1 MFWILALLLTAL
13 VTAFVLWPL
22 LQRGEDRVAAGRDV
36 DVYAAQLAEL
46 DADVKRGAI
55 APEDAGTAR
64 AEIGRRLLR
73 AASATPGRV
82 KGGER
87 RWVVA
92 LGVLAVLGL
101 PASALALYAHTGSPQ
116 RPDMPLA
123 ARQSGERNIA
133 VADGGSL
140 SSMVAAA
147 EARLA
152 ENPQDGRGWDV
163 LAPIYA
169 QSGDLERAEAAYRNA
184 LALLGESAHRLT
196 GYGEVQVRRA
206 GGEVTDGARA
216 AFARANELDPD
227 RLVPRLFLA
236 LDATQ
241 EGRMDEAAAGWTAL
255 LAEAPQDAPWRG
267 MAEAALAQ
275 AEGRAPD
282 SSGPSPAEIVERA
295 AAVPAE
301 AQDEMIEGMVAGL
314 ASRLEA
320 QPNDA
325 EGWARLVQA
334 YGVLGDE
341 AAGQAALERARAV
354 FGTQTEEWA
363 RIADVGARAGFVVS
377 SGARP

>member
-123 ARQSGERNIA
+123 ARQSGE
-133 VADGGSL
+133 
-140 SSMVAAA
+140 
-147 EARLA
+147 
-152 ENPQDGRGWDV
+152 
-163 LAPIYA
+163 
-169 QSGDLERAEAAYRNA
+169 
-184 LALLGESAHRLT
+184 
-196 GYGEVQVRRA
+196 
-206 GGEVTDGARA
+206 
-216 AFARANELDPD
+216 
-227 RLVPRLFLA
+227 LVFCA
-236 LDATQ
+236 ID
-241 EGRMDEAAAGWTAL
+241 D
-255 LAEAPQDAPWRG
+255 
-267 MAEAALAQ
+267 
-275 AEGRAPD
+275 
-282 SSGPSPAEIVERA
+282 
-295 AAVPAE
+295 
-301 AQDEMIEGMVAGL
+301 
-314 ASRLEA
+314 
-320 QPNDA
+320 
-325 EGWARLVQA
+325 
-334 YGVLGDE
+334 
-341 AAGQAALERARAV
+341 
-354 FGTQTEEWA
+354 
-363 RIADVGARAGFVVS
+363 
-377 SGARP
+377 